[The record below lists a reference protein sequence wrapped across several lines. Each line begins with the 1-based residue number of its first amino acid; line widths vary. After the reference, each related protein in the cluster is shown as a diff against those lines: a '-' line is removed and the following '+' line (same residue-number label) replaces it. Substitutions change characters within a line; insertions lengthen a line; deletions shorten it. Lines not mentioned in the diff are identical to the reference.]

1 MTNSMGA
8 PPPKNPNPPDTT
20 PPSMP
25 PPPCDSAEPSPPPS
39 MPPPPCD
46 SAEPSPPPPRDSSNA
61 ASQGAAVPYKIP
73 PWSAAPCHEF
83 YLEVLKDGSIIGKFN
98 VFEKGAYMFGRLDLC
113 DFVLEHPT
121 ISRFHAVVQF
131 KRSGD
136 AYLYD
141 LGSTHG
147 TFLNKNQQLKNK
159 MQKEAKAHRSSCL
172 PQETKHPLN
181 PTIYAIHKPHLS
193 LAQTHE
199 AATKS
204 FPAASRS
211 RRPSTSGSPSSA
223 ALSQLA
229 STSAPLTMVL
239 STKTSSKDQLHPRS
253 DPPTPPIYTSYPD

>member
-1 MTNSMGA
+1 
-8 PPPKNPNPPDTT
+8 
-20 PPSMP
+20 
-25 PPPCDSAEPSPPPS
+25 
-39 MPPPPCD
+39 
-46 SAEPSPPPPRDSSNA
+46 
-61 ASQGAAVPYKIP
+61 
-73 PWSAAPCHEF
+73 
-83 YLEVLKDGSIIGKFN
+83 
-98 VFEKGAYMFGRLDLC
+98 
-113 DFVLEHPT
+113 
-121 ISRFHAVVQF
+121 
-131 KRSGD
+131 
-136 AYLYD
+136 
-141 LGSTHG
+141 
-147 TFLNKNQQLKNK
+147 

-253 DPPTPPIYTSYPD
+253 DPPTPPIYTSYPDWICTTILHIWGASYAAIPITNLWVLSLLAGTSMAAVTE